1 MENNDD
7 LDRMIDSALAG
18 YSSAQPL
25 AGLEERVL
33 NRVRLSA
40 RRRVIAWA
48 VAGAVV
54 ASVMVAAIFVRMP
67 RAPAPASHDVAR
79 LQTPGPS
86 LPVPVKEEPRVAPK
100 HRRGRIAT
108 MRAEPPRPLPKLE
121 QFPSPMP
128 ITAEERALLAFV
140 KHHPAEAKQFV
151 AERQNGDKPIEI
163 EPIEMAPLQRN
174 GAQ

>member
-54 ASVMVAAIFVRMP
+54 ASLVVAAIFVRMP
-67 RAPAPASHDVAR
+67 RVPATAIHDTAAVETPAPPRPV
-79 LQTPGPS
+79 LQES
-86 LPVPVKEEPRVAPK
+86 QVAPK
-100 HRRGRIAT
+100 RRWGRAAT
-108 MRAEPPRPLPKLE
+108 KGAEPPRPLPKLE
-121 QFPSPMP
+121 AFPVPTP
-128 ITAEERALLAFV
+128 LTAEERALLALV
-140 KHHPAEAKQFV
+140 EHHPDEAMRLV
-151 AERQNGDKPIEI
+151 AKRRESNKPIEI
-163 EPIEMAPLQRN
+163 DPIQIAPIQINPL
-174 GAQ
+174 